1 MAQRNLTS
9 KKTLALASLLVLLL
23 LLSTVSVMN
32 MDQVKFNFS
41 LKNIP
46 IPCEKD
52 YLLELIFSVGTFV
65 LNLRFRTWHFLN
77 PSENRN
83 EKETFNFKTTK
94 PAPSVAELKEFE
106 DDLYELVANVK
117 FRPIKKT
124 TLQST
129 LKDNMVEM
137 SQNND
142 IYVAADKTENYYRI
156 SRIEHDR
163 LVSKNVRKD
172 YKKGPANAI
181 NKVNNE
187 DKKIAEEL
195 ELDDRIYAFSER
207 ENYITIKDH
216 KENYRNNTKC
226 RLINPAK
233 TDIGK
238 VSKQILSKI
247 VTSLRESSPFIQ
259 WENSFSVID
268 WFKGLQNKNKLSFI
282 QFDIIE
288 FYPNI
293 TEDILKKAL
302 EFAKQYVPISSREMN
317 LILKTKKSLLFKDG
331 KPWVKKGNTQFDVT
345 MGSWDGAEVADLVG
359 LYILSKL
366 TALNIQVGLYRDD
379 GLAVSGS
386 SARQTELTKKKLC
399 KLMKEIGFNIT
410 AQANLKSVNFLDV
423 NFDLESDFSSPI

>member
-65 LNLRFRTWHFLN
+65 SNLRFRTWHFLN

-207 ENYITIKDH
+207 EAYITIKDH

-259 WENSFSVID
+259 WKNSFSVID

-331 KPWVKKGNTQFDVT
+331 KP
-345 MGSWDGAEVADLVG
+345 
-359 LYILSKL
+359 
-366 TALNIQVGLYRDD
+366 
-379 GLAVSGS
+379 
-386 SARQTELTKKKLC
+386 
-399 KLMKEIGFNIT
+399 
-410 AQANLKSVNFLDV
+410 
-423 NFDLESDFSSPI
+423 